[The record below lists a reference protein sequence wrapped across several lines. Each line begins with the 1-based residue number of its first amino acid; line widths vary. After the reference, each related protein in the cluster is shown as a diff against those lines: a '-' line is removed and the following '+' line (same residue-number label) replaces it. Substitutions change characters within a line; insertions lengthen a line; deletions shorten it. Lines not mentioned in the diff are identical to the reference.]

1 MYNSPMSTASRLE
14 TIVSTYPSLLVGFS
28 GGVDS
33 SLLAVVARKVLGRSR
48 TLAAIGWSPSFA
60 AQQLEQAL
68 ELARE
73 FDLELLRV
81 PTTEFANE
89 AYVANPVNR
98 CYHCKTELWGALT
111 GVARDRGIAVVADG
125 TNAED
130 LSDHRPGLRAAA
142 EYGVRSPLAEAGYS
156 KDDVRREA
164 RVLGIPIWNAPAAPC
179 LSSRVMYGLSV
190 TPQRVRQVERGEAL
204 LRELGVTGDLRVRH
218 RDDEARIEVH
228 PSQFECLR
236 RHRDTIADRLR
247 TFGFQR
253 VTLDLRGYGRGRML
267 EGPDAPLEVFGER
280 ESGPCASS

>member
-1 MYNSPMSTASRLE
+1 MSTASRLE
-14 TIVSTYPSLLVGFS
+14 TLVSTYPSLLVGFS

-33 SLLAVVARKVLGRSR
+33 SLLAVVARTVLGKSR
-48 TLAAIGWSPSFA
+48 TLAVIGWSPSFA
-60 AQQLEQAL
+60 SQQFEQAL
-68 ELARE
+68 DVARR
-73 FDLELLRV
+73 FDLEFMRV
-81 PTTEFANE
+81 PTDEFTND

-111 GVARDRGIAVVADG
+111 AVARDRGIAVVADG

-130 LSDHRPGLRAAA
+130 LGDHRPGLRAAA

-164 RVLGIPIWNAPAAPC
+164 RALGIPIWNAPAAPC

-190 TPQRVRQVERGEAL
+190 TPRRVRQVERGESF

-236 RHRDTIADRLR
+236 RHRDTIVDRLR
-247 TFGFQR
+247 SLGFQR
-253 VTLDLRGYGRGRML
+253 VTLDLRGYGRGRLL
-267 EGPDAPLEVFGER
+267 EEPDAPLEVFGE
-280 ESGPCASS
+280 SMPGPCVSS